1 MKLFDLNTVFNFGK
15 HKGKTLKEVIEMEY
29 GGITLDGEKI
39 ITMSESPSY
48 LNWCAINVNY
58 FVLSKKTIEEIKKNQ
73 YPSYFSDKAL
83 EALENKYNLW
93 LEKKNIQHHDSDY
106 PIYNDDYST
115 EERYCGAC
123 LESPCMCSDPHW

>member
-1 MKLFDLNTVFNFGK
+1 LFVFNLYLWDLISEKLLYNTLAIITKPKNTMKLFDLNTVFNFGK

-58 FVLSKKTIEEIKKNQ
+58 FVLSKKTIEEIKKK
-73 YPSYFSDKAL
+73 SISFL
-83 EALENKYNLW
+83 FF
-93 LEKKNIQHHDSDY
+93 
-106 PIYNDDYST
+106 
-115 EERYCGAC
+115 R
-123 LESPCMCSDPHW
+123 